1 LPINQHTHTQH
12 NTESNGS
19 SGSDSDYSKFWV
31 DWFLSTKGNEY
42 YCEVD
47 DEYIVD
53 KFNMTGLNAEV
64 PYYQQALDLICDSLG
79 MSCARVPAGFRGRGA
94 TVLNPLNLPIH
105 TITEEELEG
114 DVKQEVEKSAEHLY
128 GLIHA
133 RYILTNRG
141 LQKMVCLSSFFF
153 ILFYSNKSSRGA
165 AGKVQ
170 SRRLW
175 ALPPRAL
182 QQPTRASC
190 GPVRY
195 ATTEMCQA
203 LLSQVRGAV
212 FVFSFFFLSSD
223 SEFHPIGRL
232 QPQVESA
239 RKHRWVVLWDNVP
252 AYAFPGMCVFFSFFF
267 FFPFVE
273 AALFFL

>member
-1 LPINQHTHTQH
+1 VRAGP
-12 NTESNGS
+12 G
-19 SGSDSDYSKFWV
+19 GV
-31 DWFLSTKGNEY
+31 PG
-42 YCEVD
+42 
-47 DEYIVD
+47 
-53 KFNMTGLNAEV
+53 TG
-64 PYYQQALDLICDSLG
+64 
-79 MSCARVPAGFRGRGA
+79 GA

-223 SEFHPIGRL
+223 SELHPIGRL

-252 AYAFPGMCVFFSFFF
+252 AYAFPGMCVFFFFF
-267 FFPFVE
+267 FFLLLKQ
-273 AALFFL
+273 LFFFFYRSTRFSCNQNRRKSTSRVYLASRFTRLPTKLPCKSGPKGTTSRLCHKHNDDGAKKEPFFFFLAFVKMTLLVQQKG